1 MGMPLPWALSLLLVL
16 LPQTWGSEP
25 PSMRLKARPGNSGSS
40 VLTCAAFSFYPP
52 ELKFRFLRNGLA
64 SGSGNCS
71 TGPNGDGSFHA
82 WSLLEV
88 KRGDEHHYQCQVE
101 HEGLAQPLTVDLAPW
116 LSLSGDDSGD
126 LLPGGNLPPEAEPQG
141 ANAFPATS

>member
-1 MGMPLPWALSLLLVL
+1 
-16 LPQTWGSEP
+16 
-25 PSMRLKARPGNSGSS
+25 MRLKARPGNSGSS

-101 HEGLAQPLTVDLAPW
+101 HEGLAQPLTVDLGEAAPPASVSSLFFFVFLKDVFIYFMYVST
-116 LSLSGDDSGD
+116 LSLSSDT
-126 LLPGGNLPPEAEPQG
+126 PEESIRSYYRQL
-141 ANAFPATS
+141 

>member
-1 MGMPLPWALSLLLVL
+1 
-16 LPQTWGSEP
+16 
-25 PSMRLKARPGNSGSS
+25 MRLKARPGNPGSS

-82 WSLLEV
+82 LSLLEV

-101 HEGLAQPLTVDLAPW
+101 HGGLAQPLTVDLGEAVP
-116 LSLSGDDSGD
+116 LASVSSLFLLLASDSP
-126 LLPGGNLPPEAEPQG
+126 LTLWPVPH
-141 ANAFPATS
+141 

>member
-1 MGMPLPWALSLLLVL
+1 
-16 LPQTWGSEP
+16 
-25 PSMRLKARPGNSGSS
+25 MRLKSRPGNSGSS
-40 VLTCAAFSFYPP
+40 VLTCAAFSFFPP

-101 HEGLAQPLTVDLAPW
+101 HEGLAQPITVDLGEPVPPASVS
-116 LSLSGDDSGD
+116 SLFLLLASDSP
-126 LLPGGNLPPEAEPQG
+126 LVLWPVPPSPPPHDKSDHDKSCCSWSSWHLTIH
-141 ANAFPATS
+141 FCP